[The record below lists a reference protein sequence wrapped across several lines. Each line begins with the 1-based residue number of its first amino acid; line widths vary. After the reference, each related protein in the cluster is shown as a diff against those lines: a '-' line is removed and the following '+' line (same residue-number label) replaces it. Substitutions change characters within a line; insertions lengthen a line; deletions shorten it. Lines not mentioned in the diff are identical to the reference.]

1 MILQEP
7 GLSLIESRYKKS
19 RLNLP
24 NLAEASGTPRG
35 MTAGALKDLQRYQER
50 LRAHTADLQAQNNG
64 LKAYAHMV
72 AHDLKEP
79 LAALVVTSDL
89 IVDVP
94 DLTAE
99 EVRGYMKQ
107 IKSTAYEMDRI
118 IKNLLLFAEVEQADV
133 PVEPVDMRLVVA
145 GVQNRLSRMIK
156 EYKARMDVPQSW
168 PEALGYAPWIE
179 EVWANYLSN
188 AIEHGGRPPHVEL
201 GATPQPDG
209 MIRFWARDNG
219 PGIPSKACARLFTP
233 YSQGHRGWYT
243 GTWLGPV
250 DRSQYRGKVGRS
262 GGRRKRIGKG
272 QPLFLHPAGSS
283 ACPACLHQ

>member
-1 MILQEP
+1 MN
-7 GLSLIESRYKKS
+7 R
-19 RLNLP
+19 
-24 NLAEASGTPRG
+24 A
-35 MTAGALKDLQRYQER
+35 ALLDLQRYQER

-94 DLTAE
+94 DLTPE
-99 EVRGYMKQ
+99 EVREYMKQ

-179 EVWANYLSN
+179 EVWANYISN
-188 AIEHGGRPPHVEL
+188 AFEHGGRPPHVEL

-233 YSQGHRGWYT
+233 YSQGRRG
-243 GTWLGPV
+243 GTPGHGLGLSIV
-250 DRSQYRGKVGRS
+250 ASIVEKLGGQVGVESELGRGS
-262 GGRRKRIGKG
+262 
-272 QPLFLHPAGSS
+272 LFFFTLPARPP
-283 ACPACLHQ
+283 APPACISENGVLDVFSRHF